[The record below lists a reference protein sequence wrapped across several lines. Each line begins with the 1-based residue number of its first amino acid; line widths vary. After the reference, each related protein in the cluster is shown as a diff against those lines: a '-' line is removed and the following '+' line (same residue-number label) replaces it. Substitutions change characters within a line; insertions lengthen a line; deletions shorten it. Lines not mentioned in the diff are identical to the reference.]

1 MTRPVILKDKF
12 YQRDTETIAKELLGK
27 KLVHCLGNQ
36 RISGL
41 ITETEAYLGI
51 KDKACHTYGGRKTD
65 KTKSMYLHG
74 GHAYVYF
81 IYGKYFCFNVVTLTD
96 QHPEAVLIRALE
108 PLEGIDTM
116 KQFRKKDKIKDLTT
130 GPGKLCQAMGIN
142 KSHDGLS
149 LMNSEI
155 TIEEHLTISEA
166 QIVAKPRI
174 GIHYAQEAKDWPLR
188 FYIKDNLF
196 ISKK

>member
-1 MTRPVILKDKF
+1 MPRILKDKF
-12 YQRDTETIAKELLGK
+12 YQRDTETVAKELLGK
-27 KLVHCLGNQ
+27 KLVHCIGNQ
-36 RISGL
+36 RISGI
-41 ITETEAYLGI
+41 ITETEAYLGL

-65 KTKSMYLHG
+65 KTRSMYLHG

-108 PLEGIDTM
+108 PLESIDTM
-116 KQFRKKDKIKDLTT
+116 KQFRKKDKINELTT
-130 GPGKLCQAMGIN
+130 GPGKLCQALGIN

-149 LMNSEI
+149 LTHSEL
-155 TIEEHLTISEA
+155 TIEEHLTFTES

>member
-1 MTRPVILKDKF
+1 MPRILKDKF
-12 YQRDTETIAKELLGK
+12 YQRDTETVAKELLGK
-27 KLVHCLGNQ
+27 KLVHCIGNQ
-36 RISGL
+36 RISGI
-41 ITETEAYLGI
+41 ITETEAYLGL

-65 KTKSMYLHG
+65 KTRSMYLHG

-108 PLEGIDTM
+108 PLESIDTM
-116 KQFRKKDKIKDLTT
+116 KQFRKKDKIKELTT
-130 GPGKLCQAMGIN
+130 GPGKLCQALGIN

-149 LMNSEI
+149 LTHSEL
-155 TIEEHLTISEA
+155 TIEEHLTIAES

>member
-1 MTRPVILKDKF
+1 MPRILKDKF
-12 YQRDTETIAKELLGK
+12 YQRDTETVAKELLGK
-27 KLVHCLGNQ
+27 KLVHCIGNQ
-36 RISGL
+36 RISGI
-41 ITETEAYLGI
+41 ITETEAYLGL

-65 KTKSMYLHG
+65 KTRSMYLHG

-108 PLEGIDTM
+108 PLESIDTM
-116 KQFRKKDKIKDLTT
+116 KQFRKKDKIKELTT
-130 GPGKLCQAMGIN
+130 GPGKLCQALGIN

-149 LMNSEI
+149 LTHSEI
-155 TIEEHLTISEA
+155 TIEEHLTITES